1 MKLTIGWFRAREGSR
16 WHVDYVNE
24 EWACGHSESG
34 DVAVW
39 DSEGS
44 VHYENGHWDLIEPM
58 GNKAAVSPRSTES
71 TEDLRN
77 QFAGQAIVGV
87 LSNPELLEFVDKEFP
102 HMATREA
109 AARYAFAVAD
119 SMLKVSKEV

>member
-1 MKLTIGWFRAREGSR
+1 MLSWR
-16 WHVDYVNE
+16 
-24 EWACGHSESG
+24 
-34 DVAVW
+34 
-39 DSEGS
+39 
-44 VHYENGHWDLIEPM
+44 
-58 GNKAAVSPRSTES
+58 GNRLRTRRHCDETDNRLVPRSTES
-71 TEDLRN
+71 TKDLRN